1 METVAL
7 EGYSIHGIL
16 DKADEAGRSSGV
28 VINKRYWLESWVS
41 YECSDRNRVCMVR
54 SRDGLVL
61 MLSYFAD
68 RPIVRVY
75 DERKSLECGD

>member
-1 METVAL
+1 MESVAL
-7 EGYSIHGIL
+7 EGYSILGIL
-16 DKADEAGRSSGV
+16 DRAEDAGRSAGV
-28 VINKRYWLESWVS
+28 VINKKYWLESWV
-41 YECSDRNRVCMVR
+41 YYTCSDRDRTCIVK

-75 DERKSLECGD
+75 DERKSLECD